1 MLDFGSTSWEYFDVA
16 NTTNL
21 ELRGRTWWA
30 YRTVPPSLRTMVGKR
45 NLRRS
50 LETSDLAEAIRRK
63 PAAMAEFAEIL
74 EQARTSSGSR
84 DPAELGARRWHQFES
99 QIVRQPEANLSAE
112 DRAHLFITERLK
124 IEAQFGPDAGQR
136 FEQMASKPAGER
148 VDAHLTAFHAQT
160 RTAPKT
166 KAEQATAIRRLI
178 AWDPSL
184 NLRTLDRRA
193 AGRYVSDGLTF
204 TQSPVTKNK
213 QITCLSAYWRWLL
226 RKGIVDENPWREQFL
241 PIRGHTD
248 TQDERPFTDAEIT
261 TLLANAVDAR
271 LADAMRIAA
280 LSGMRI
286 EEICLLRVA
295 DCADG
300 LFNIRKAKTQAGV
313 RVVPIHSGLTQ
324 MIHARCRGK
333 RPEDFLLHELGPTP
347 TTGAIRARSDPLSK
361 QFTRYRREIGVD
373 ALASGHRRSLVN
385 FHSFRRWFITKAEH
399 AGIPPWTIESVVGHK
414 RSGMTLGV
422 YSEGSSVE
430 QLRACV
436 EAITEIVCCPP
447 TI

>member
-1 MLDFGSTSWEYFDVA
+1 MAKTS
-16 NTTNL
+16 NL
-21 ELRGRTWWA
+21 ELRGRRWWA
-30 YRTVPPSLRTMVGKR
+30 YRTVPPSLRPVVGRR

-74 EQARTSSGSR
+74 EQARTGSGSP
-84 DPAELGARRWHQFES
+84 DPAERGARRWHQFES
-99 QIVRQPEANLSAE
+99 QLVRQSDTTLTAE
-112 DRAHLFITERLK
+112 DRAHLFVTERLK
-124 IEAQFGPDAGQR
+124 IEAQYGPEAAFR
-136 FEQMASKPAGER
+136 FEQLVSKPPGEAI
-148 VDAHLTAFHAQT
+148 DAHVAAFHAQT

-166 KAEQATAIRRLI
+166 KAEQSTAIRRLI
-178 AWDPSL
+178 AWGPDL
-184 NLRTLDRRA
+184 NLRTVDRRT

-226 RKGIVDENPWREQFL
+226 RRGIVNENPWREQFL
-241 PIRGHTD
+241 PIKGHTD
-248 TQDERPFTDAEIT
+248 TQDERPFTDDEIK
-261 TLLANAVDAR
+261 TLLVNAVDAR
-271 LADAMRIAA
+271 LADTMRIAA

-300 LFNIRKAKTQAGV
+300 LFQIRKAKTQAGV
-313 RVVPIHSGLTQ
+313 RVVPIHSALAP
-324 MIHARCRGK
+324 MVAARCRGK
-333 RPEDFLLHELGPTP
+333 RPEEFLIHELGPAP
-347 TTGAIRARSDPLSK
+347 KKGATRARSDTLSK
-361 QFTRYRREIGVD
+361 QFTRYRRDVGVD
-373 ALASGHRRSLVN
+373 DVAPGQRRSLVN

-422 YSEGSSVE
+422 YSQGSSVA

-436 EAITEIVCCPP
+436 DAVRLAH
-447 TI
+447 